1 MKNMSNN
8 KELTLIEALCIKTH
22 GFRTEEQRELHAQSE
37 VVIFKEAQRLHLEYQ
52 KQLIEEKLQN
62 LQGGNNLP
70 LGSTLEGGNK

>member
-1 MKNMSNN
+1 MENTSNN
-8 KELTLIEALCIKTH
+8 KELTLIEALCIMEH
-22 GFRTEEQRELHAQSE
+22 GWHSEEEKHLYGKSLSL
-37 VVIFKEAQRLHLEYQ
+37 ISKEAQRLHLEYQ

>member
-1 MKNMSNN
+1 MENMSNN

-22 GFRTEEQRELHAQSE
+22 GFRTEEQRELYAKAE
-37 VVIFKEAQRLHLEYQ
+37 VVIFKEAQRLHLGYQ